1 MSSSLNIEEVE
12 RESVDESEE
21 VPLTKSVK
29 EKKPRTAKQ
38 MEALARGREKI
49 KENAKL
55 RHEQKKIEAS
65 KLLLSKGIELPQR
78 QPVLNLTAEE
88 GDDTGESSEEEQQ
101 MQHVKMKKKPK
112 EEVEEEIVY
121 IKKAK
126 AKAAAPKKKK
136 KKIIVYQDASSDS
149 DGESDSS
156 DSENYVLRTSPSAT
170 SSPIYRQQ
178 AELHKF
184 KSQRNK
190 KSLVKVYDTP
200 VKRQP
205 EHQQI
210 NYFCD

>member
-1 MSSSLNIEEVE
+1 M
-12 RESVDESEE
+12 
-21 VPLTKSVK
+21 
-29 EKKPRTAKQ
+29 
-38 MEALARGREKI
+38 
-49 KENAKL
+49 KL
-55 RHEQKKIEAS
+55 RREQKKIEAS
-65 KLLLSKGIELPQR
+65 KLLLAKGIKLPPQGASPRPQAELHRTSPSG
-78 QPVLNLTAEE
+78 EE

-156 DSENYVLRTSPSAT
+156 DSENP
-170 SSPIYRQQ
+170 RQQ
-178 AELHKF
+178 AELHHF

-205 EHQQI
+205 ERQQI

>member
-1 MSSSLNIEEVE
+1 
-12 RESVDESEE
+12 
-21 VPLTKSVK
+21 
-29 EKKPRTAKQ
+29 

-65 KLLLSKGIELPQR
+65 KLLLSKGIELPPKNPKR
-78 QPVLNLTAEE
+78 QPVLNLPAEE

-101 MQHVKMKKKPK
+101 MQHVRMKKKPK

-156 DSENYVLRTSPSAT
+156 DSENYVLRDNVPEPRPQAELHRTSPSAT